1 MSNRVFNNKDVTVAD
16 TKKTRLKKAHRISSK
31 TLVVIDETIVQELSI
46 DEENT
51 WFEQIPT
58 KDGIL
63 LKIQKR
69 SGSRKSEDRQKRLII
84 SGDNQK

>member
-1 MSNRVFNNKDVTVAD
+1 
-16 TKKTRLKKAHRISSK
+16 
-31 TLVVIDETIVQELSI
+31 VIDETIVQELSI

-63 LKIQKR
+63 LKIQN
-69 SGSRKSEDRQKRLII
+69 I
-84 SGDNQK
+84 SGYESDTGAQGHRGYNVTHPAKC